1 MSSSAF
7 DVVRITTGIRFRS
20 GSAFISASTSRP
32 SLMGRLRSSKIKSG
46 RGLFLNLPRRRRHIK
61 ASWPSLATI
70 KLLCTLLSVSTS
82 SVRRTSATLS
92 STSKISMGCGVDSKF
107 IVGLLLGFIAASI
120 GDAESERGAATWS
133 GLQPNAA
140 AVPLGNFF
148 ADGQADAGA
157 GVLRLGMQALKNHED
172 ALAMLGSYA
181 NAIVT
186 HGNIPAACGSLGTNV
201 NSCGLIPPEFDR
213 VANEVLQDLAK
224 LQFVCQH
231 YGQRISSDD
240 GAALFDA
247 ALEIF
252 QNGVENSVSR
262 DQESSLG
269 ADAGKCEQIVDEGL
283 HAL

>member
-7 DVVRITTGIRFRS
+7 EVVRITTGIRLRS

-46 RGLFLNLPRRRRHIK
+46 RGLFLNLPWRRRHIK

-70 KLLCTLLSVSTS
+70 KLLLTLLSVSTS
-82 SVRRTSATLS
+82 SVRRMSATLS

-120 GDAESERGAATWS
+120 GNAESESGAAARG

-172 ALAMLGSYA
+172 AVVVFWGDT

-186 HGNIPAACGSLGTNV
+186 HGNIPAACGSLGADV
-201 NSCGLIPPEFDR
+201 YSSGLVPPEFDR
-213 VANEVLQDLAK
+213 VAYEVLQDLAK

-231 YGQRISSDD
+231 YGQRISGDD
-240 GAALFDA
+240 GPALFDA
-247 ALEIF
+247 PLEIF
-252 QNGVENSVSR
+252 QNAAENRVSR
-262 DQESSLG
+262 YRNQESSLG
-269 ADAGKCEQIVDEGL
+269 ANAGK
-283 HAL
+283 

>member
-1 MSSSAF
+1 
-7 DVVRITTGIRFRS
+7 
-20 GSAFISASTSRP
+20 
-32 SLMGRLRSSKIKSG
+32 
-46 RGLFLNLPRRRRHIK
+46 
-61 ASWPSLATI
+61 
-70 KLLCTLLSVSTS
+70 
-82 SVRRTSATLS
+82 
-92 STSKISMGCGVDSKF
+92 MGCGVDSKF
-107 IVGLLLGFIAASI
+107 MVGLLLGFIAASI
-120 GDAESERGAATWS
+120 GNAESESGAAARC

-148 ADGQADAGA
+148 ADGQADASA
-157 GVLRLGMQALKNHED
+157 GVLRLGMQALKHQED
-172 ALAMLGSYA
+172 ALVMLGSYA

-231 YGQRISSDD
+231 DGQRISGDD

-262 DQESSLG
+262 YRNQESSLG
-269 ADAGKCEQIVDEGL
+269 ANAGKSEQVVDEGL
-283 HAL
+283 HALRTIDGKGDEFARFVAELIAVALGQELREAGDGSQRLL